1 MKTVLI
7 TGANRGL
14 GLEFARQY
22 KAENWKVIACCRN
35 PETATELAKAD
46 VPIRK
51 LDLLDFGEFNNF
63 AQSLDGVPIDLLIN
77 NAAIIDRSKGEG
89 LSEIET
95 DRWVEGF
102 KVNSIAPVLLTKALL
117 GNLACADKPV
127 AATIGSEQGCLTL
140 YDTGG
145 IYIYR
150 TSKAAAHSPAVIL
163 ANDLKELGIPYVCLR
178 PGHTKTDMGGSQAIY
193 EIEDS
198 VRLMRDVLTQVD
210 MSQTGCFLD
219 RSGAVIPWSMGKSLN
234 E

>member
-46 VPIRK
+46 VSIRK
-51 LDLLDFGEFNNF
+51 LDLLDFEAINNF

-77 NAAIIDRSKGEG
+77 NAAIIDRSKVEG
-89 LSEIET
+89 ILEIET

-117 GNLACADKPV
+117 GNLIQQNLEV
-127 AATIGSEQGCLTL
+127 Q
-140 YDTGG
+140 
-145 IYIYR
+145 
-150 TSKAAAHSPAVIL
+150 
-163 ANDLKELGIPYVCLR
+163 
-178 PGHTKTDMGGSQAIY
+178 
-193 EIEDS
+193 
-198 VRLMRDVLTQVD
+198 
-210 MSQTGCFLD
+210 
-219 RSGAVIPWSMGKSLN
+219 
-234 E
+234 

>member
-1 MKTVLI
+1 M
-7 TGANRGL
+7 
-14 GLEFARQY
+14 
-22 KAENWKVIACCRN
+22 IACCRN

-46 VPIRK
+46 VSIRK
-51 LDLLDFGEFNNF
+51 LELLDFGEFNNF

-102 KVNSIAPVLLTKALL
+102 KVNSIAPVFLSKALL
-117 GNLACADKPV
+117 ENLACVDKPV

-198 VRLMRDVLTQVD
+198 VSLMRDVLTQVD
-210 MSQTGCFLD
+210 VSQTGCFLD

>member
-1 MKTVLI
+1 M
-7 TGANRGL
+7 
-14 GLEFARQY
+14 GLEFASQY
-22 KAENWKVIACCRN
+22 KAENWKVIDCWRN

-46 VPIRK
+46 VSIRK

-150 TSKAAAHSPAVIL
+150 TSKAAAHSAAVIL

-198 VRLMRDVLTQVD
+198 MRLVRDVLTQVD

>member
-1 MKTVLI
+1 M
-7 TGANRGL
+7 

-22 KAENWKVIACCRN
+22 KTENWKVIACCRN

-46 VPIRK
+46 VSIRK
-51 LDLLDFGEFNNF
+51 LELLDFGEFNNF

-102 KVNSIAPVLLTKALL
+102 KVNSIAPVFLSKALL
-117 GNLACADKPV
+117 ENLACVDKPV

-198 VRLMRDVLTQVD
+198 VSLMRDVLTQVD
-210 MSQTGCFLD
+210 VSQTGCFLD